1 MRDQEVTSGDA
12 LLYLHARYGMDAVS
26 ERDALDMTTIIENST
41 AGVDCQEAY
50 EALAKQGW
58 SMKRFGKAAI
68 NGRDYYEWLN
78 EHTAKEILLADGS
91 VQGMLPLWQETA
103 DSTEATELM
112 TQTSPD
118 ERNYDDS
125 PLQDPLDFSEQAS
138 RAEAYKTL
146 LEGVLTKDSPELTRN
161 ERLHYEEEAENRLQ
175 SLTRTLELKT
185 GREMEEFNREKIDEL
200 LGEFAAQDSEDRRKR
215 LTPEYQMMR
224 AAMLAKYLQGADGRA
239 IQQAAMTV
247 DAVYTAKVSSVRQAF
262 VVFVEAKY
270 RNEFGQPMRSP
281 NLPRGRKSTGAEE
294 LQTRTANMNR
304 NAEQA
309 ALVGYKQSKSPETH
323 SNEVTRAFIC
333 TRLGTLL
340 GGNMGA
346 YRKVFNLMAEVI
358 VTDTDLRDARRRLW
372 GAVGHN
378 LTMQGMPA
386 DDLRLT
392 NEEVKWV
399 APLCGKKLVVDPN
412 TKRLV
417 AVDAKPETLA
427 DVKVLAHRLYTGNA
441 YGKQPRR
448 TAAEAEGM
456 ILSAA
461 QKLLRTGAPE

>member
-1 MRDQEVTSGDA
+1 MRDQEVTSGDV
-12 LLYLHARYGMDAVS
+12 LLYLHARYGMDVVS
-26 ERDALDMTTIIENST
+26 ERDASDMTTIIENST

-50 EALAKQGW
+50 EALAERGW
-58 SMKRFGKAAI
+58 SMERFGKAAI

-78 EHTAKEILLADGS
+78 EHTAKDILLADGS
-91 VQGMLPLWQETA
+91 VQGMLPLWQEVVDQA
-103 DSTEATELM
+103 EAAELAV
-112 TQTSPD
+112 QTTSD
-118 ERNYDDS
+118 EREHDNS
-125 PLQDPLDFSEQAS
+125 PLQDPLDFSEQAV

-146 LEGVLTKDSPELTRN
+146 LEGVGTKDSPELTRN
-161 ERLHYEEEAENRLQ
+161 ERLYFGEEAEKRLQ
-175 SLTRTLELKT
+175 SLASTLELKT
-185 GREMEEFNREKIDEL
+185 GREAKEFNRDRIDEL
-200 LGEFAAQDSEDRRKR
+200 LGEFAAQDLNDRRKR

-224 AAMLAKYLQGADGRA
+224 TAMLAKYLQGANAETIQRA
-239 IQQAAMTV
+239 AKAV
-247 DAVYTAKVSSVRQAF
+247 DTAYTAKVSSVRQAF
-262 VVFVEAKY
+262 VVFVEARY
-270 RNEFGQPMRSP
+270 RKEFGQQVTPQGSQGSR
-281 NLPRGRKSTGAEE
+281 RGVGAES
-294 LQTRTANMNR
+294 LQVTTAKMNR
-304 NAEQA
+304 RKEAV
-309 ALVGYKQSKSPETH
+309 ALVKYEQSKNPETH
-323 SNEVTRAFIC
+323 SNEVARAFIC
-333 TRLGTLL
+333 TRLGALL

-392 NEEVKWV
+392 NEEVKWF

-448 TAAEAEGM
+448 TAAEAESM

-461 QKLLRTGAPE
+461 QKLLRISAPE